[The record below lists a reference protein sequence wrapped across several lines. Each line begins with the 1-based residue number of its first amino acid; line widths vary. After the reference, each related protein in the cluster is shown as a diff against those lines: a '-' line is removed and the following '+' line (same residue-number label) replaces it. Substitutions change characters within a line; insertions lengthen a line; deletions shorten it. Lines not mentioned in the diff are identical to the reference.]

1 MTDAFVNNAELY
13 SGVSMRLEI
22 RGESQLLQQTETPTI
37 LVVDDEPV
45 IRDLCARILKDYR
58 ILQAE
63 NGQEALQILDHE
75 KVDLILVDV
84 MMPVMNG
91 LDLLQKIKGQD
102 PEQLVIVMTG
112 YADKDII
119 LRALKAH
126 ADDFIHKPINLL
138 QLKISI
144 KNALEKKTLHQ
155 ELMQLKQLDRIKSDF
170 LGLISHKLRT
180 PTTSISLFIQNLAS
194 GAIDMEDPGFPSVL
208 DAIREESE
216 YLAYLIQDLL
226 YYSDII
232 LNSGENRSS
241 RENLKEI
248 AVSVLAEKNQVIA
261 QKGLILHSSLS
272 ERWPTVIVDRRRI
285 AFALNALLDNAI
297 KFTPQGGEITLSGEV
312 GKTEST
318 FIITDNGPGIPPEEV
333 AKIFEKFYQIDPQQT
348 GQIRGF
354 GLGLFYARQFI
365 RDHGGTINL
374 SSTPGKGTEA
384 TIRLPKRLPDSP

>member
-1 MTDAFVNNAELY
+1 MQ
-13 SGVSMRLEI
+13 LEM
-22 RGESQLLQQTETPTI
+22 RGEPQLLQKTETPTI

-63 NGQEALQILDHE
+63 NGQEALRILNHE

-84 MMPVMNG
+84 MMPIMNG
-91 LDLLQKIKGQD
+91 LDLLQKIKEQD

-194 GAIDMEDPGFPSVL
+194 GTIDMEAPGFASAL
-208 DAIREESE
+208 GAIREESE

-232 LNSGENRSS
+232 LNSSEGKVSE
-241 RENLKEI
+241 ENLKGI
-248 AVSVLAEKNQVIA
+248 ADTILAEKHQTIK
-261 QKGLILHSSLS
+261 QKGLILHSSLAG
-272 ERWPTVIVDRRRI
+272 RWPTVIVDRRRI

-312 GKTEST
+312 DESE
-318 FIITDNGPGIPPEEV
+318 IIFTIADNGPGIPPEEV

-348 GQIRGF
+348 GQVRGF

-374 SSTPGKGTEA
+374 SSTPGKGTEV
-384 TIRLPKRLPDSP
+384 TIRLPKRLSDSPMNRPITSSE

>member
-1 MTDAFVNNAELY
+1 
-13 SGVSMRLEI
+13 MRLEM
-22 RGESQLLQQTETPTI
+22 RGESQLLQQTETPAI
-37 LVVDDEPV
+37 LIVDDEPI
-45 IRDLCARILKDYR
+45 IRDLCARTLKDYR

-63 NGQEALQILDHE
+63 NGQEALRVLEHE

-84 MMPVMNG
+84 MMPIMNG
-91 LDLLQKIKGQD
+91 LDLLQKIKEQD

-144 KNALEKKTLHQ
+144 KNSLERKNLHQ

-194 GAIDMEDPGFPSVL
+194 GAVDMEDPGFASAL

-232 LNSGENRSS
+232 LKSS
-241 RENLKEI
+241 ASNAAREDLKEI
-248 AVSVLAEKNQVIA
+248 VSAILSEKRQVIE
-261 QKGLILHSSLS
+261 QKGMSLYSSLS
-272 ERWPTVIVDRRRI
+272 EHWPKVIVDRRRI

-297 KFTPQGGEITLSGEV
+297 KFTPHGGKITLSGEV
-312 GKTEST
+312 GETEIT

-333 AKIFEKFYQIDPQQT
+333 AKIFEKFYQIDPQHT
-348 GQIRGF
+348 GQVRGF

-365 RDHGGTINL
+365 RDHGGAINL
-374 SSTPGKGTEA
+374 SSTPGKGTEV
-384 TIRLPKRLPDSP
+384 TIRLPKRLSDSP

>member
-1 MTDAFVNNAELY
+1 
-13 SGVSMRLEI
+13 MRLEI

-63 NGQEALQILDHE
+63 NGQEALRILNHE
-75 KVDLILVDV
+75 RVDLILVDV

-91 LDLLQKIKGQD
+91 LDLLQKIKEQD
-102 PEQLVIVMTG
+102 PEQLIIVMTG

-194 GAIDMEDPGFPSVL
+194 GAIDMEAPGFASAL

-232 LNSGENRSS
+232 LNSGEDKSS

-248 AVSVLAEKNQVIA
+248 AVSVLAEKSQAIA
-261 QKGLILHSSLS
+261 QKGLILHSSLAE

-297 KFTPQGGEITLSGEV
+297 KFTPKGGEITLSGEV

-374 SSTPGKGTEA
+374 SSTPGEGTEV

>member
-1 MTDAFVNNAELY
+1 
-13 SGVSMRLEI
+13 MRLEI

-63 NGQEALQILDHE
+63 NGQEALRILNHE
-75 KVDLILVDV
+75 RVDLILVDV

-91 LDLLQKIKGQD
+91 LDLLQKIKEQD
-102 PEQLVIVMTG
+102 PEQLIIVMTG

-119 LRALKAH
+119 LRALKTH